1 MILKPQ
7 HDPIG
12 NAAIDYY
19 KHNDTTPIVVKSDVV
34 EDEELLPVYF
44 FRSFEEMPPLEK
56 MALNLCKGRI
66 LDVGAG
72 CGAHS
77 LHLQNSGLDVT
88 ALEISELCS
97 GLMRERSIEKVLNA
111 DIFDLKNQTFDTI
124 LLLMNGIG
132 IAGTPDGLKK
142 LLNHLKTLLSA
153 NGKIILDSSDL
164 IYLYE
169 QEDGSIL
176 FDLNA
181 DQYYGVINYKL
192 KFKQIT
198 GKSFNWLFA
207 DQVLLADTA
216 EEVGLHTRI
225 IEYGEHYDYLAE
237 LSLKQ

>member
-1 MILKPQ
+1 MILKTQ
-7 HDPIG
+7 YDPIG
-12 NAAIDYY
+12 NAATNYY
-19 KHNDTTPIVVKSDVV
+19 KHNDASPIVVQSDVV
-34 EDEELLPVYF
+34 EDEELLPNYL
-44 FRSFEEMPPLEK
+44 FRSFEEMPALEK
-56 MALNLCKGRI
+56 IALNLCKGSV

-77 LHLQNSGLDVT
+77 MHLQNSGLDVT
-88 ALEISELCS
+88 AVEISEMCCN
-97 GLMRERSIEKVLNA
+97 LMLERGIEKVINA
-111 DIFDLKNQTFDTI
+111 DIYDVKSQTFDTI

-132 IAGTPDGLKK
+132 IAGTPEGLSK
-142 LLNHLKTLLSA
+142 LLSHLKSLLA
-153 NGKIILDSSDL
+153 TNGKIILDSSDL

-169 QEDGSIL
+169 QEDGSVL

-192 KFKQIT
+192 KFKQIK
-198 GKSFNWLFA
+198 GKPFNWLFA

-216 EEVGLHTRI
+216 EEVGLNTRI